1 MALALLSFDL
11 DGTLVDTASEIAEA
25 VNRTLTDL
33 GQPRRPAEEITVLI
47 GRGSHA
53 LMRAVLAR
61 LPVPGRGQPAL
72 PPEDEVL
79 ARFDAHYAQ
88 TTGSFSTP
96 YAGAHEALLQLRRH
110 AVRLACVTNKELA
123 HARRLLQCHDLH
135 RHFELVI
142 GGDSLPQP
150 KPHASVLRYVA
161 DTLGVAREAMAHVGD
176 SAVDVMA
183 ARNAGVRAWAVPYG
197 YNAGRPIDEAK
208 PDLILPD
215 LAAVAQAALSLS
227 PRRLPPSTRTYA

>member
-1 MALALLSFDL
+1 MALTLLSFDL
-11 DGTLVDTASEIAEA
+11 DGTLVDTAREIAEA
-25 VNRTLTDL
+25 VNRTLDDL
-33 GQPRRPAEEITVLI
+33 GQPRRPTEAITQLI

-53 LMRAVLAR
+53 LMGAVLAQ
-61 LPVPGRGQPAL
+61 LPPGDPGAPAL
-72 PPEDEVL
+72 PPEAEVL
-79 ARFDAHYAQ
+79 ACFDAHYAD
-88 TTGSFSTP
+88 TTGTFGTP
-96 YAGAHEALLQLRRH
+96 YAGAHESLLRLRRH
-110 AVRLACVTNKELA
+110 GVRLACVTNKELV

-161 DTLGVAREAMAHVGD
+161 DTLGVARQAMAHVGD

-197 YNAGRPIDEAK
+197 YNAGRPVAEAQ

-215 LAAVAQAALSLS
+215 LAAVAQAALSLA
-227 PRRLPPSTRTYA
+227 PRRLPSTPRTLA